1 MNIDQRRAEAN
12 VDPDM
17 PARGDVDIIAYRKL
31 QSNFR

>member
-12 VDPDM
+12 VDPDL
-17 PARGDVDIIAYRKL
+17 PAGDVDIIAYRKL